1 MALKFPSQSFRVG
14 TVKDS
19 VYSIS
24 STVEYI
30 QDSGKAI
37 VQDLGPSS
45 DGKSY
50 YEWRI
55 IPKNGME
62 PFAIYDYKFGVDPGD
77 EDNFE
82 EDFEFSIGG
91 ASKAAAD
98 SAEAFGFNVV
108 SEGNINE
115 ADKDEADE
123 DKDVESHTLDLL
135 KDLKSSLKKDEYEYY
150 DEYEKS
156 VMRDLKS
163 NDNSRINQ
171 YKTMDFEEMK
181 EDYNNYIMDRTDI
194 DIDESLVHQ
203 WKFRAGIIK

>member
-1 MALKFPSQSFRVG
+1 MALKFPSRSFRVG
-14 TVKDS
+14 TIKDS

-37 VQDLGPSS
+37 VQDLGASP

-62 PFAIYDYKFGVDPGD
+62 PFAIYDYKLGVDPGD
-77 EDNFE
+77 QDNFE
-82 EDFEFSIGG
+82 EEFEFSIGG
-91 ASKAAAD
+91 ASKEAED
-98 SAEAFGFNVV
+98 SAKAFGFNVV
-108 SEGNINE
+108 SEENINE
-115 ADKDEADE
+115 ADEDEADE
-123 DKDVESHTLDLL
+123 DKDVEGRTLDLL
-135 KDLKSSLKKDEYEYY
+135 KDLKSSLDPVEYGNY

-163 NDNSRINQ
+163 NDNSRIDQ
-171 YKTMDFEEMK
+171 YKTMDFKEMK
-181 EDYNNYIMDRTDI
+181 EDYDNYIMDKRDLEEMFI
-194 DIDESLVHQ
+194 RQ
-203 WKFRAGIIK
+203 MKFRAGIIK

>member
-1 MALKFPSQSFRVG
+1 MALKFPSRSFRVG

-37 VQDLGPSS
+37 VQDLGPSP

-77 EDNFE
+77 QDNYE

-91 ASKAAAD
+91 ASKEAAD

-115 ADKDEADE
+115 ADEDDEPKDIKGHVMMLL
-123 DKDVESHTLDLL
+123 DKLESTL
-135 KDLKSSLKKDEYEYY
+135 KQGEEEYFIEYQ
-150 DEYEKS
+150 KS
-156 VMRDLKS
+156 VMRDIKAGGTRLG
-163 NDNSRINQ
+163 Q
-171 YKTMDFEEMK
+171 YEEFDIDQMKVDF
-181 EDYNNYIMDRTDI
+181 DDYIMNKMDI
-194 DIDESLVHQ
+194 DIDESFIRQ
-203 WKFRAGIIK
+203 MKYKAGIIK